1 MVNLQAVFLACYEAK
16 EFLNY
21 ELIPPDILLCPYI
34 SMTTLAENCGAQWSP
49 VLKKSTLFSL
59 DKISFL
65 EFYFLCQKPT

>member
-34 SMTTLAENCGAQWSP
+34 SMTTLAENCWAQWSTA
-49 VLKKSTLFSL
+49 KKSYTTLAGQSQKFQ
-59 DKISFL
+59 KK
-65 EFYFLCQKPT
+65 FY